1 MELRF
6 HAETLLPTS
15 FKACIY
21 LRSFARVPLVVAGMD
36 KRERANRSA
45 AGDARRPSVCSR
57 SEIRK
62 ARPFGDDLLR
72 QFRRAARL
80 RQNRRERRFRTDV
93 RAMRGQFL
101 ATRN

>member
-1 MELRF
+1 MELGF
-6 HAETLLPTS
+6 YAETIFPTL
-15 FKACIY
+15 FKVC
-21 LRSFARVPLVVAGMD
+21 LHSRSFVRAALAGAGLD
-36 KRERANRSA
+36 RCERANQSA
-45 AGDARRPSVCSR
+45 GGAARRSSACSR

-62 ARPFGDDLLR
+62 ARPFGDDLSR

-101 ATRN
+101 